1 MNINHF
7 NGWIYVNATKSL
19 FNCFSLL
26 IDKTLPMFY
35 MDYTYTSTIHVS
47 LGINTEKS

>member
-1 MNINHF
+1 MNINYF

-26 IDKTLPMFY
+26 IDKTLQMFY
-35 MDYTYTSTIHVS
+35 MDYTYSTIHVS
-47 LGINTEKS
+47 LGIHTEKS